1 MRPPL
6 RPAKNAKKIQTNPK
20 TIEQFFGL
28 LSQDFD
34 AGEVIEIRCLK
45 DGFTPN
51 TARFA
56 RHAIGDA
63 IEHVTRM
70 NKTHNI
76 YCVVNPVPQDA
87 PKAAKDHDIKRAF
100 FAFVDTDENGAA
112 NRARSCDLF
121 SSEFEVITGLKP
133 HFRNHIYY
141 KFDEPMTVMRE
152 WSELQKLLDRS
163 LGTDLTIHNPS
174 RIMRVAGTVSYPPKR
189 KLERGY
195 QTELTRLIVGGNYVE

>member
-1 MRPPL
+1 M
-6 RPAKNAKKIQTNPK
+6 IQNLQPNPK
-20 TIEQFFGL
+20 AVKEFFGHL
-28 LSQDFD
+28 TQNFD
-34 AGEVIEIRCLK
+34 ADEVIEIRCLK

-51 TARFA
+51 TARFSP
-56 RHAIGDA
+56 HAISDA
-63 IEHVTRM
+63 IEHVTQM

-76 YCVVNPVPQDA
+76 YCVVNPVPQEA
-87 PKAAKDHDIKRAF
+87 PKAAKDLDIKRAF
-100 FAFVDTDENGAA
+100 FAFVDADENGAA

-121 SSEFEVITGLKP
+121 SSEFEVVTGLKP
-133 HFRNHIYY
+133 HFRNHVYY

-152 WSELQKLLDRS
+152 WTELQKLLGRS

-195 QTELTRLIVGGNYVE
+195 KTELTRLIVGGTYVA

>member
-1 MRPPL
+1 MI
-6 RPAKNAKKIQTNPK
+6 KNLQPNPK
-20 TIEQFFGL
+20 AVKEFFGHL
-28 LSQDFD
+28 TQNFD
-34 AGEVIEIRCLK
+34 ADEVIEIRCLK

-51 TARFA
+51 TVRFA
-56 RHAIGDA
+56 PQAIADA
-63 IEHVTRM
+63 LEHVTQM

-87 PKAAKDHDIKRAF
+87 PKAAKDQDIKRSS
-100 FAFVDTDENGAA
+100 FAFVDADDAGAA

-121 SSEFEVITGLKP
+121 VQAMEVVTGVKP

-141 KFDEPMTVMRE
+141 KFDQPMTVMRE
-152 WSELQKLLDRS
+152 WTELQKLLADE
-163 LGTDLTIHNPS
+163 LGTDKSIHNPS
-174 RIMRVAGTVSYPPKR
+174 RIMRVAGTISYPPKR